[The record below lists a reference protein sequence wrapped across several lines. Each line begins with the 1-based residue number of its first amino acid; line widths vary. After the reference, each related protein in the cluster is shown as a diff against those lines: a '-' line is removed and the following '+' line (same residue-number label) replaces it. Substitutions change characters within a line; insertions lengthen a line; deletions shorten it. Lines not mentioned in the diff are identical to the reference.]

1 MQNARADYINISHWT
16 KLFAVWTRYR
26 PTRTQDCPVRTS
38 HSLARTRPHLART
51 QDDPLE
57 TALQKNC
64 DRHARTRY
72 RLAKELVTTA
82 LPEFKNACQNS
93 RSPRQNSIP
102 TDLLELETAALQEIC
117 ISSCQNLC
125 IPPSLRSSHYLAR
138 IEDRLPDLGAISPIY
153 WRSGMKFLFFVSKKW
168 IDPSYQKRM
177 KD

>member
-1 MQNARADYINISHWT
+1 MSELDT
-16 KLFAVWTRYR
+16 
-26 PTRTQDCPVRTS
+26 D
-38 HSLARTRPHLART
+38 LAELR
-51 QDDPLE
+51 
-57 TALQKNC
+57 TALSEPVTALPELDPTLPERRTTHLRQPCKKNC

-82 LPEFKNACQNS
+82 LPEFQNACQNS
-93 RSPRQNSIP
+93 RSPCQNSIP

-153 WRSGMKFLFFVSKKW
+153 WRSGMKFLFFVSKK
-168 IDPSYQKRM
+168 
-177 KD
+177 